1 MVYIQWNFLFTE
13 LRGEKKSPEIYI
25 TSKMTPG
32 SQTNLTKKNKT
43 EGIIFTD
50 FKICHKSIVITTVWH
65 SHKDKH
71 INQWHRNESSEIN
84 PQL

>member
-1 MVYIQWNFLFTE
+1 MEFSFYRVK
-13 LRGEKKSPEIYI
+13 RGKKSPEIYI

-43 EGIIFTD
+43 EGTIFTD

-71 INQWHRNESSEIN
+71 INQWHINESSEIN